1 MGRGFRVG
9 LAIAV
14 LLVVLPAWVVFSVTL
29 MEWLDT
35 RFGPIN
41 FWLTTLAWVVLGIV
55 WILPLKR
62 VFLGVSAKGSAP
74 GRFEDDPQ

>member
-1 MGRGFRVG
+1 MRRGFRVG

-41 FWLTTLAWVVLGIV
+41 FWLNMVAWITLGIV
-55 WILPLKR
+55 WIFPLKR
-62 VFLGVSAKGSAP
+62 FFLGVSAKGSASV
-74 GRFEDDPQ
+74 RYEDDPL